1 MTRQLFSFRV
11 PAFLGAL
18 VLCVAPALAV
28 ELPTRKAGLWELKM
42 LRAGSPAPEVTM
54 QHCTDETT
62 DKKMTTQLSPMAKQN
77 CTKNDTQKTAT
88 GYVTDSV
95 CSFNGVTMTSHS
107 EVTGDFNSG
116 YSVKVTSHNDGA
128 PAGAPRD
135 TNMTLEA
142 KWLGPCAA
150 DQRPG
155 DIVMPGGFRMNITD
169 MEKLKGLMPT
179 K

>member
-1 MTRQLFSFRV
+1 MPRQLFRCSTI
-11 PAFLGAL
+11 L
-18 VLCVAPALAV
+18 VTLLICGAPALAV

-42 LRAGSPAPEVTM
+42 LRTGSPAPEMTM

-77 CTKNDTQKTAT
+77 CTRNDTQKTAT

-95 CSFNGVTMTSHS
+95 CSFGGTTMTSHS
-107 EVTGDFNSG
+107 EVTGDFNSA
-116 YSVKVTSHNDGA
+116 YSVKVTSHHDGA

-135 TNMTLEA
+135 TDMTLQA
-142 KWLGPCAA
+142 KWLGACAA
-150 DQRPG
+150 DQKPG
-155 DIVMPGGFRMNITD
+155 DIVMPGGFKMNITD
-169 MEKLKGLMPT
+169 MEKLKGMMPA

>member
-1 MTRQLFSFRV
+1 MTRQPFRLPTLAV
-11 PAFLGAL
+11 
-18 VLCVAPALAV
+18 VLLLCAAPALAV

-42 LRAGSPAPEVTM
+42 LRAGSPTPEMTM
-54 QHCTDETT
+54 QHCTDEAT
-62 DKKMTTQLSPMAKQN
+62 DKKMTTSLSPMAKQT
-77 CTKNDTQKTAT
+77 CSKNDTRKTAT

-95 CSFNGVTMTSHS
+95 CSFGGTTMTTHAEIIGDFNSAYSVKLTSHS
-107 EVTGDFNSG
+107 E
-116 YSVKVTSHNDGA
+116 GA

-135 TNMTLEA
+135 TDMTLQA
-142 KWLGPCAA
+142 KWLGACAA

-169 MEKLKGLMPT
+169 MEKMKGLLPA